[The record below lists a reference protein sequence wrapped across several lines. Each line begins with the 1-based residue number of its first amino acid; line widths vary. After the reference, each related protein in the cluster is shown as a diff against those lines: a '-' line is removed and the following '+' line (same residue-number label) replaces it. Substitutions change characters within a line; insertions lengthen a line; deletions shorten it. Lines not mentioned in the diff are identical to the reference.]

1 MAYVLIPD
9 GFALKKVTKAQQDAV
24 DEYFGR
30 ERRGSYFNTLI
41 DNPTTATLAVSVLT
55 GSVLAAIIQNLFGEG
70 GPFTAEQIAEKLNP
84 TDILKEYTRAGNV
97 TRTFESAFDLLD
109 VALQEQVAKQ

>member
-1 MAYVLIPD
+1 MPYVLIPD

-70 GPFTAEQIAEKLNP
+70 GPFTAEQIAERLNP

-97 TRTFESAFDLLD
+97 TRTFESAFNLLD
-109 VALQEQVAKQ
+109 VALQEQVDKQ

>member
-1 MAYVLIPD
+1 MAYALIPD
-9 GFALKKVTKAQQDAV
+9 GFTLKKVTKAEQNAV

-30 ERRGSYFNTLI
+30 ERRSNYLNTLI

-55 GSVLAAIIQNLFGEG
+55 GSVLAAIIPILFGEG
-70 GPFTAEQIAEKLNP
+70 GPFTAEEIAEKLKP
-84 TDILKEYTRAGNV
+84 TDILKEYTRAGNIS
-97 TRTFESAFDLLD
+97 RTFDSAFDLLD